1 MEEKSTEIEVMG
13 EDNAVLPSCILHD
26 LAIRGSPASEF
37 RPVYGIQ
44 PVLTENSRPLRGQV
58 HVNNEFQE
66 ASRGNSCSSAL
77 HVA

>member
-1 MEEKSTEIEVMG
+1 MEEKGAEIEVMG
-13 EDNAVLPSCILHD
+13 EDNVALPSCILHD
-26 LAIRGSPASEF
+26 FAIRGSPVSEF

-66 ASRGNSCSSAL
+66 DLRGNSCSSAL